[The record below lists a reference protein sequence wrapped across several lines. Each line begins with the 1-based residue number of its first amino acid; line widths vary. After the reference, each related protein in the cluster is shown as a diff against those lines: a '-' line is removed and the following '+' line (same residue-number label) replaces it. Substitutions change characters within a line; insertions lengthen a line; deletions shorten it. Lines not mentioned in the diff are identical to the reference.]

1 MIREYVARG
10 AAAEV
15 GVRFGETRLP
25 DARRVQVES
34 VVGLTGDLEVWR
46 ATLPS
51 DHSHPYLVALVEGTP
66 LPLGGFAA
74 PEIRRVS
81 QLLGSEQL
89 GAATVRRRAETLSL
103 LADGNGAIQFV
114 FTGHP
119 DTPGYISN
127 VAEVWRRGAPSDW
140 PRDTVVARS
149 ADAWHVTVT
158 LLSRDTRS
166 YTLHWVPTAY
176 AFEFNTDGV
185 LVGWASRL
193 GESFGVK
200 DVPLAP
206 TKLRLP

>member
-10 AAAEV
+10 AAAEL
-15 GVRFGETRLP
+15 GARFGETRLP
-25 DARRVQVES
+25 DARRVEVEP
-34 VVGLTGDLEVWR
+34 VDGLTGDLKIWR

-51 DHSHPYLVALVEGTP
+51 DHSHPYLVALVEGVP
-66 LPLGGFAA
+66 VPLGGFAA

-81 QLLGSEQL
+81 QLLGAEQL
-89 GAATVRRRAETLSL
+89 GAATIRRRAETLAL

-119 DTPGYISN
+119 DTPGYISK
-127 VAEVWRRGAPSDW
+127 VAEAWRRAAPNDW
-140 PRDTVVARS
+140 PRDTVATRS
-149 ADAWHVTVT
+149 PPDGWHVTVT

-206 TKLRLP
+206 TKRP